1 MNYNPEFGI
10 CMNEIMYNYLFNNKP
25 IKQNDLF
32 KYIEFIRN
40 YVDMSSSYGTIL
52 GTYLNLFKQNNLTI
66 DSINN
71 IKLSDFENLDI
82 KCYND
87 AKNEIIQNLSNIDS
101 PLIKKI
107 FNNYFECFNSNKD
120 FIENIIKINNKD
132 NNIKKFFDDFFII
145 IDNRINLKKDSFG
158 KILLFKNIDDK
169 YKSKVLDIY
178 YEIKMNGGVES
189 INLLSHLKPLTES
202 GISIINKYSNVFVIN
217 KDETKLKRNG
227 NVIEN
232 LSTKSTDLKTIFNEN
247 CKIINCD
254 TIFNYL
260 VENKLYKDIK
270 DRFTCVKFTDEDI
283 KKTHPY
289 IASLILCFFSFTKSK
304 ENYNGGYIY
313 VILKKKL
320 DIDTILLNYLY
331 ELIDLLNGNPSFFND
346 DYREYFIGDIKDCKE
361 VFNDLETNNKQGLTF
376 FVKRPKEKKKSWR
389 DIAREEY
396 RNDIGNLV
404 IANNYNY
411 GQYSLPFGTIK

>member
-1 MNYNPEFGI
+1 MNYNPDFGI
-10 CMNEIMYNYLFNNKP
+10 CMNEIMYNYLFNNKQ
-25 IKQNDLF
+25 IKPNDLF
-32 KYIEFIRN
+32 NYIQFIRN
-40 YVDMSSSYGTIL
+40 YVDKTSTYGTIL
-52 GTYLNLFKQNNLTI
+52 GSYLNLFKQNNLTI
-66 DSINN
+66 DSIDN

-87 AKNEIIQNLSNIDS
+87 AKNEIIQNLSNIDT

-145 IDNRINLKKDSFG
+145 IDNRINLKKDIFG
-158 KILLFKNIDDK
+158 KILLFKNIDKK
-169 YKSKVLDIY
+169 YKSDSLDIY
-178 YEIKMNGGVES
+178 YKTKMNGGADS
-189 INLLSHLKPLTES
+189 TNLLSFLKSSTES
-202 GISIINKYSNVFVIN
+202 GITINNKYSNVFVIN

-227 NVIEN
+227 NVIEK
-232 LSTKSTDLKTIFNEN
+232 LSTMSTDLESQFKTDCKINDCDKIFN
-247 CKIINCD
+247 
-254 TIFNYL
+254 FL
-260 VENKLYKDIK
+260 VENKLFKDTT
-270 DRFTCVKFTDEDI
+270 DTFNCGTYTDEDI

-289 IASLILCFFSFTKSK
+289 VASLILCFFSFTKSK
-304 ENYNGGYIY
+304 ETYNGGTIY
-313 VILKKKL
+313 VILKKKI
-320 DIDTILLNYLY
+320 DIDKELLYYLY

-376 FVKRPKEKKKSWR
+376 FVNHPKEKKKSWR

-404 IANNYNY
+404 IANNYKH